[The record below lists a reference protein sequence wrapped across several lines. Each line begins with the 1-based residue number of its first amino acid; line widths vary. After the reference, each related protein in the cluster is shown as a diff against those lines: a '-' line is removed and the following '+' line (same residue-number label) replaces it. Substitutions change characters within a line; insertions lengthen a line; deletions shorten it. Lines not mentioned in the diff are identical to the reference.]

1 MIALGGKDD
10 YSWSLDSDL
19 MLDLYATHNR
29 FKMESPPLPSSPRI
43 SRSSSVSSFSSVE
56 SGIFFDAPEYLSRRS
71 SSHFDIIRST
81 FTSSS
86 PSVYNT
92 PGTLTPISA
101 YSNRQSQQQQQHQQ
115 QIAIRSPSEPR
126 YFLNGFHMGDTF
138 LTSFFRIGNS
148 SNQQSGQPPNAAV
161 DGNDLT
167 NRLNQLLMDEGISQ
181 DDIIGDGI
189 YLMKQPT
196 VAAAA
201 HFPHML
207 PDTHPQSVYVT
218 SPLKHQLVRA
228 EQRLMRYTRK
238 LFHLSFAYNGAVYWV
253 ILYCLMRGPVE
264 HNIKRAIAKLMAGTT
279 QQHITYTTVGLT
291 ATVAAAL
298 SATFSNSLERN
309 NNINNSNNKRLRR

>member
-1 MIALGGKDD
+1 MIALGGNDE

-29 FKMESPPLPSSPRI
+29 FKINDSSPLLSPRI
-43 SRSSSVSSFSSVE
+43 SRSSSISSLSSIE
-56 SGIFFDAPEYLSRRS
+56 SGLFFDAPEYLSRRS

-81 FTSSS
+81 FTSTS

-101 YSNRQSQQQQQHQQ
+101 YSNRQPPQQ
-115 QIAIRSPSEPR
+115 QIAIRSPSKPR

-138 LTSFFRIGNS
+138 LTAFFRIGNNTTGQQLQPS
-148 SNQQSGQPPNAAV
+148 SSI

-181 DDIIGDGI
+181 DDFIGDGV
-189 YLMKQPT
+189 YLMKQPA
-196 VAAAA
+196 VA

-207 PDTHPQSVYVT
+207 PDSHPQSVYVT

-238 LFHLSFAYNGAVYWV
+238 LFHLSFAYNGALYWV
-253 ILYCLMRGPVE
+253 LLYCFLRGPVE
-264 HNIKRAIAKLMAGTT
+264 HSMKKTIAKLMAGTT
-279 QQHITYTTVGLT
+279 QQQITYTTVGLT

-298 SATFSNSLERN
+298 SAAFSKSLEK
-309 NNINNSNNKRLRR
+309 NNINNTSTNKRIRR